1 MRIVSMRMSFMSM
14 TTTMMRAWS
23 LALIMIHILA
33 LSSIV
38 LALSAVL
45 QIQYPTVWQLEG
57 SLLIAALLGILS
69 GIAYYMEDTEDQRAS
84 EVIR

>member
-1 MRIVSMRMSFMSM
+1 
-14 TTTMMRAWS
+14 
-23 LALIMIHILA
+23 MIHILA